1 MARCH
6 RSTRRVGARL
16 VVLGLLL
23 GACQGEPVSETS
35 SLGAQ
40 VHRVELGRHLFYE
53 RRLSLEGNR
62 SCGICH
68 EPALGF
74 TDGFVRAV
82 GTTDE
87 LHPRNTLTL
96 TNVGR
101 RESLT
106 WVPGAPESLEEQA
119 LIPLLGQH
127 PVEMGM
133 ADSIGAVVDSF
144 QVDEVYHDLFPQA
157 FPEDPEPFT
166 LDRVAEAIAAF
177 ERTIVSE
184 SSPFDRFVEGESQAL
199 SDEEQRGLDLFFS
212 HRLRC
217 ASCHAGPDL
226 DQPTEDGS
234 VVARHGWFNVGL
246 YDVDGQGAYPEG
258 DGGRFELTGLQE
270 DMGRFR
276 TPTLRNVELTA
287 PYYHDGSGATLAD
300 VIANYAAGGRVVVSG
315 PNPGDG
321 RENPY
326 KSDLVRGF
334 ELSEQEALDLEAFL
348 RSLTDWE
355 MVEDPA
361 LSDPWPRE

>member
-1 MARCH
+1 LA
-6 RSTRRVGARL
+6 
-16 VVLGLLL
+16 LGLLL
-23 GACQGEPVSETS
+23 GACHGASGTEEEVVSASALE
-35 SLGAQ
+35 
-40 VHRVELGRHLFYE
+40 VELGRHLFYE
-53 RRLSLEGNR
+53 RRLSVEGNR

-82 GTTDE
+82 GSTGE

-96 TNVGR
+96 TNVGG

-106 WVPGAPESLEEQA
+106 WTPDAPDSLEGQ
-119 LIPLLGQH
+119 LLVPLLSEH
-127 PVEMGM
+127 PVEMGLLNT
-133 ADSIGAVVDSF
+133 VDEVLEELR
-144 QVDEVYHDLFPQA
+144 VDEVYGELFPRV
-157 FPEDPEPFT
+157 FPEDADPFT
-166 LDRVAEAIAAF
+166 VERLADAIAAF

-184 SSPFDRFVEGESQAL
+184 TAPFDRFIAGDTDSLDTEAR
-199 SDEEQRGLDLFFS
+199 RGFDLFFS

-217 ASCHAGPDL
+217 ATCHAGPDL
-226 DQPTEDGS
+226 DQPTEDGEI
-234 VVARHGWFNVGL
+234 VARHGWFNIGL
-246 YDVDGQGAYPEG
+246 YDVDGQGAYP
-258 DGGRFELTGLQE
+258 DRSRGRFELTGLEE

-300 VIANYAAGGRVVVSG
+300 VIANYAAGGRHVIGG

-321 RENPY
+321 RENPH

-334 ELSEQEALDLEAFL
+334 EITAQEALDLEAFL
-348 RSLTDWE
+348 RALTDWD

-361 LSDPWPRE
+361 FADPWPRD